1 MVPGFF
7 PAWLLIGAIFA
18 LEEPSKALFVVDGA
32 GGFFTCSNS
41 YLRGTA
47 AVAPDVD
54 VIPFLWSHGFRR
66 YLADQMDTEYAQ
78 KKGLELASQIMNWK
92 NAHPGGRVWLLG
104 HSAGCHVALHAA
116 GAMPPDTIEKM
127 ALLVPSCSTKADIA
141 GALRASRLGVHV
153 WYSEADWLILGIVM
167 KVSGCGDDYS
177 TSKAAGRFGFQPIPK
192 SPDEIDLMRRRL
204 RQYPWHQVHSTLG
217 HNGGHYGV
225 YRSQFSQVI
234 VLPILFSPVVD

>member
-1 MVPGFF
+1 
-7 PAWLLIGAIFA
+7 
-18 LEEPSKALFVVDGA
+18 
-32 GGFFTCSNS
+32 
-41 YLRGTA
+41 
-47 AVAPDVD
+47 
-54 VIPFLWSHGFRR
+54 
-66 YLADQMDTEYAQ
+66 
-78 KKGLELASQIMNWK
+78 MNWK